1 MSRILRRP
9 MFRGGRVD
17 SRGTGITAN
26 LGYNNGGRVGYQQA
40 GFVTGADLLAA
51 ARAFPELNMYK
62 NIKLNPKSKF
72 PIGQGN
78 TLNIGGTEID
88 IDRIASFT
96 GTPGFQDLAFG
107 DTYGLGE
114 SLAAQ
119 TGKRIDD
126 DKNLIAS
133 SNTENLKTGKITDDE
148 IDMDKSFDTSTLTE
162 DNKKESPT
170 MTMKQEELSGA
181 VIGNDGDLAGV
192 TETEKEDVVVEEQGS
207 GIKEMADKYFELMG
221 GGKAFRRDL
230 EDTGTR
236 LSASLIDAPSVREG
250 LANFLKAEAKAGPS
264 RTEKIESDATKAAIN
279 YSTQKEFLERKLENA
294 KTIAEKQ
301 ITAQKL
307 KDLNKRFAPGII
319 EKNVEFITQL
329 KPGTAK
335 HTAALKQAGY
345 ESNIFRAA
353 NVAAQDFE
361 GGALSATDIDTLGP
375 IYYGKDWKG
384 IAKPGQSEEDGVYLL
399 EETQEIVTIVD
410 GKPTKR
416 QKINMLQ

>member
-17 SRGTGITAN
+17 SRGTGITSGLA
-26 LGYNNGGRVGYQQA
+26 GGGRVGYQPGGIVTLQDILA
-40 GFVTGADLLAA
+40 KTGAPMTGQQILDFAQANQMNLGPN
-51 ARAFPELNMYK
+51 FK
-62 NIKLNPKSKF
+62 INPKSKF
-72 PIGQGN
+72 IPEKVDVTVGEDIISKPFSEILREKGFQTYEDPTKILGGDDPQGSIGDTPIKDKTPTGDK
-78 TLNIGGTEID
+78 IGGRQFGGDFGTTEEVKKSLEEKPED
-88 IDRIASFT
+88 IKIT
-96 GTPGFQDLAFG
+96 
-107 DTYGLGE
+107 
-114 SLAAQ
+114 Q
-119 TGKRIDD
+119 TG
-126 DKNLIAS
+126 
-133 SNTENLKTGKITDDE
+133 EVTDDGGVN
-148 IDMDKSFDTSTLTE
+148 T
-162 DNKKESPT
+162 
-170 MTMKQEELSGA
+170 
-181 VIGNDGDLAGV
+181 GV

-279 YSTQKEFLERKLENA
+279 YSTQKEFLERKLDNA
-294 KTIAEKQ
+294 KDIAEKQ
-301 ITAQKL
+301 IIAQQL

>member
-1 MSRILRRP
+1 
-9 MFRGGRVD
+9 
-17 SRGTGITAN
+17 
-26 LGYNNGGRVGYQQA
+26 
-40 GFVTGADLLAA
+40 
-51 ARAFPELNMYK
+51 
-62 NIKLNPKSKF
+62 
-72 PIGQGN
+72 
-78 TLNIGGTEID
+78 
-88 IDRIASFT
+88 
-96 GTPGFQDLAFG
+96 
-107 DTYGLGE
+107 
-114 SLAAQ
+114 
-119 TGKRIDD
+119 
-126 DKNLIAS
+126 
-133 SNTENLKTGKITDDE
+133 
-148 IDMDKSFDTSTLTE
+148 
-162 DNKKESPT
+162 
-170 MTMKQEELSGA
+170 
-181 VIGNDGDLAGV
+181 
-192 TETEKEDVVVEEQGS
+192 
-207 GIKEMADKYFELMG
+207 MADKYFELMG

-301 ITAQKL
+301 ITAQQL

-329 KPGTAK
+329 KPGSAK

-384 IAKPGQSEEDGVYLL
+384 IAKPGVSKEDGVYLL

-410 GKPTKR
+410 EKPTKR